1 MKYEI
6 HLKDKDRPVSL
17 EADKVYVESG
27 WLIIEKD
34 SRRIGEFM
42 GGSWVGWVEEQPVEA
57 DVCSSD
63 LRG

>member
-42 GGSWVGWVEEQPVEA
+42 GGSWVGWVEEQPVEERKIRTHP
-57 DVCSSD
+57 
-63 LRG
+63 RG